1 MAGETVPN
9 DATEYVGR
17 EKAKPYPAKTRGN
30 AAESGPLLR
39 PYVLTCRL
47 VSLIVAHRASAFL
60 ALLSLFAALV
70 SAIPARAEIPIPKLQ
85 SRVTDLTNT
94 LTAEQRQALETRL
107 AEFENRKGAQIAVL
121 LVPTTQPE
129 TVEQYARRV
138 LDEWKL
144 GRKGIDDG
152 ALLLIA
158 MQDRKLRI
166 ETQYGLEGPLPDAT
180 GKRIVDEIIVPRFK
194 QKDFYG
200 GISAGIERMIAVVD
214 GEPLPPPAP
223 KQTQQRSDDFDVGGL
238 LMLGF
243 ALVFVVGTVLR
254 RTIGR
259 VGGAAA
265 TAGIG
270 GAISWF
276 VIGTAIAAGAVA
288 VLLFVLSLFVNFS
301 GLSRMGGSRSGGW
314 GPTWGGGWS
323 GGGGFGGG
331 GGGGWSGGGGLGGG
345 GGASGDW

>member
-1 MAGETVPN
+1 MFNFDCVRPADGLCASSSAHSAGE
-9 DATEYVGR
+9 E
-17 EKAKPYPAKTRGN
+17 RGY
-30 AAESGPLLR
+30 AIGSARRRLR
-39 PYVLTCRL
+39 
-47 VSLIVAHRASAFL
+47 LISVWIL
-60 ALLSLFAALV
+60 ALLAALAFATV
-70 SAIPARAEIPIPKLQ
+70 ARAEIPVPPLK

-107 AEFENRKGAQIAVL
+107 AEFEAVKGAQIAVL

-129 TVEQYARRV
+129 TIEQYARRV
-138 LDEWKL
+138 LDAWKL

-166 ETQYGLEGPLPDAT
+166 ETQYGLEGPLPDAIA
-180 GKRIVDEIIVPRFK
+180 KRIVDTIIVPRFK

-200 GISAGIERMIAVVD
+200 GISAGVERMIAVVE
-214 GEPLPPPAP
+214 GEPLPEPSAKAAP
-223 KQTQQRSDDFDVGGL
+223 KGGGDDLDIGAL

-254 RTIGR
+254 RMMGR
-259 VGGAAA
+259 VGGAAV

-270 GAISWF
+270 GGISWLM
-276 VIGTAIAAGAVA
+276 IGSAIAAGGVA
-288 VLLFVLSLFVNFS
+288 VLLFILSLLINFA
-301 GLSRMGGSRSGGW
+301 GLSRMGGHRSGGW
-314 GPTWGGGWS
+314 GTPWGGGWS
-323 GGGGFGGG
+323 GGGGSWG
-331 GGGGWSGGGGLGGG
+331 GGGGWSGGGGMGGG